1 MKFMQILKSCG
12 RKRCLC
18 SNKSIELVLYLP
30 INHEQNINIL
40 DTYRKLEKSHTS
52 CYGSYQVM
60 KNNLEWKWEKWD
72 DMPWRKYDK

>member
-1 MKFMQILKSCG
+1 MKFIMFLKSCG

-18 SNKSIELVLYLP
+18 RNKSIELALIP
-30 INHEQNINIL
+30 IDHYHEGVL

-60 KNNLEWKWEKWD
+60 KNNLEWKWKKWD